1 MNKRIEDWLRLINAE
16 TEDDLIAI
24 EETTQIPEVREV
36 VDIIRELSADEKVRH
51 EAFYREKQLRDQ
63 ASALKA
69 AEAIGMQKGMQ
80 SVIQHDT
87 PNADTILAIQE
98 VESLKKDSN
107 KKVYDSF
114 SEVLGELADDGDE

>member
-36 VDIIRELSADEKVRH
+36 ADEKVRQ

>member
-36 VDIIRELSADEKVRH
+36 VDIIRELSADEKVRQ

-114 SEVLGELADDGDE
+114 SEVLEELANDDDE

>member
-36 VDIIRELSADEKVRH
+36 VDIIRELSADEKVRQ

-87 PNADTILAIQE
+87 RYP
-98 VESLKKDSN
+98 
-107 KKVYDSF
+107 
-114 SEVLGELADDGDE
+114 

>member
-36 VDIIRELSADEKVRH
+36 VDIIRELSADEKVRQ

-69 AEAIGMQKGMQ
+69 AEAICRAL
-80 SVIQHDT
+80 S
-87 PNADTILAIQE
+87 NTIPLMPTQ
-98 VESLKKDSN
+98 
-107 KKVYDSF
+107 F
-114 SEVLGELADDGDE
+114 

>member
-36 VDIIRELSADEKVRH
+36 VDIIRELSADEKVGQ

>member
-36 VDIIRELSADEKVRH
+36 VDIIRELSADEKVRQ

-69 AEAIGMQKGMQ
+69 AEA
-80 SVIQHDT
+80 SRALS
-87 PNADTILAIQE
+87 NTIPLMPTQ
-98 VESLKKDSN
+98 
-107 KKVYDSF
+107 F
-114 SEVLGELADDGDE
+114 

>member
-1 MNKRIEDWLRLINAE
+1 M
-16 TEDDLIAI
+16 
-24 EETTQIPEVREV
+24 
-36 VDIIRELSADEKVRH
+36 
-51 EAFYREKQLRDQ
+51 
-63 ASALKA
+63 KA